1 MSKTFYDMAKRYY
14 EEGRWNK
21 DMIDSLY
28 AKGRL
33 TEEEYNNI
41 IGENE

>member
-1 MSKTFYDMAKRYY
+1 MKKIYDMCKEHYP
-14 EEGRWNK
+14 GDWNR
-21 DMIDSLY
+21 DMIDKLY

-33 TEEEYNNI
+33 TEEEYRDI